1 MMLQS
6 KYQRV
11 GALAGLL
18 MFFGAWLT
26 GYYNHWVWA
35 TATVL
40 LVLGSIWFALDEDAG
55 EELNTRVMRGF
66 AIGAMIAVIARALGL
81 LTMAWA
87 FDSWMSP
94 TVTKYGGTSDVFR
107 IMFNGRFL
115 ASILLIIVMGL
126 VGAFIAYAIP
136 YFTVD
141 REEE

>member
-1 MMLQS
+1 MLQS

-35 TATVL
+35 LITVTGV
-40 LVLGSIWFALDEDAG
+40 LVAFWLALDGESN
-55 EELNTRVMRGF
+55 EELSTRVVRGF
-66 AIGAMIAVIARALGL
+66 TVGVVTGLVTRILGM

-87 FDSWMSP
+87 YDSWSSS
-94 TVTKYGGTSDVFR
+94 TSLKYNSLSDLFR
-107 IMFNGRFL
+107 VMFNGRFWP
-115 ASILLIIVMGL
+115 SILAILGVGV
-126 VGAFIAYAIP
+126 VGAFIAYAMP
-136 YFTVD
+136 YFSVD